1 MVRRLAMASCGVCGG
16 RARCGVRGV
25 CGVCCA
31 VCRLACRERACRP
44 RVACRARDRER
55 ACRERAIAPHR
66 EGRFAGRVVWARFGL
81 VHDRTDDRRLLWRD
95 AGRDR
100 RFEESD
106 GAVDGGLGGAAHGGD
121 LMDDRGKID
130 GGIRR
135 EGFDRFGDSRVQR
148 RLRVGCE
155 WALLQR
161 GDDSVHGRCPRVVFG
176 SRLLPFGRR
185 VVVQLPA
192 ESA

>member
-1 MVRRLAMASCGVCGG
+1 MVRRLAMASCGVRGG
-16 RARCGVRGV
+16 RARRARRVRRVLCCVPIGVQRASVPPACGVQS
-25 CGVCCA
+25 
-31 VCRLACRERACRP
+31 
-44 RVACRARDRER
+44 ER

-66 EGRFAGRVVWARFGL
+66 EGRFAGRVVGARVGL
-81 VHDRTDDRRLLWRD
+81 VYDLTDDRRLAWRG

-100 RFEESD
+100 LEASD
-106 GAVDGGLGGAAHGGD
+106 GGVDGGLGFAAHGGD

-135 EGFDRFGDSRVQR
+135 EGFDQFGDSRVQR

-155 WALLQR
+155 RALLQR
-161 GDDSVHGRCPRVVFG
+161 GDDFVHGLCPRVVFV
-176 SRLLPFGRR
+176 SRRLPFGRR

-192 ESA
+192 ESARTRW